1 MKKTPLKPFIQ
12 EGRIEAGLDEAGR
25 GCLAG
30 PVVVAAVILDPNQP
44 IEGIDDSKKLT
55 ADQRTALAQEI
66 KSKAIA
72 WSVSTQ
78 SSEVIDKINVLQA
91 TFLGMHDCINQ
102 LETKPE
108 FLLIDGNRF
117 NPYEGIEHECII
129 KGDQKLQS
137 IAAASI
143 LAKVHR
149 DLIMDEL
156 DAEFPNYLW
165 KDNKGY
171 PTPSHR
177 TAVMKYGPTS
187 HHRNTFQIIQKK
199 LSIPLK

>member
-1 MKKTPLKPFIQ
+1 MKKNPLTPFME
-12 EGRIEAGLDEAGR
+12 EGRLEAGLDEAGR

-30 PVVVAAVILDPNQP
+30 PVVVAAVILDPSQP
-44 IEGIDDSKKLT
+44 IEGVDDSKKLSPE
-55 ADQRTALAQEI
+55 QRSALAIEI

-72 WSVSTQ
+72 WSVSAQ
-78 SSEVIDKINVLQA
+78 SSEVIDKVNVLQA
-91 TFLGMHDCINQ
+91 TFLGMHDCVDQ
-102 LETKPE
+102 LEKKPA
-108 FLLIDGNRF
+108 FLLVDGNRF
-117 NPYEGIEHECII
+117 KPYDGIDHECII
-129 KGDQKLQS
+129 KGDQKFQA

-149 DLIMDEL
+149 DAIMDEL
-156 DAEFPNYLW
+156 DAEFPDYKW

-177 TAVMKYGPTS
+177 TAVMKHGATR

-199 LSIPLK
+199 LSSPLK

>member
-1 MKKTPLKPFIQ
+1 MKKKPLTPFMQ
-12 EGRIEAGLDEAGR
+12 EGRLEAGLDEAGR

-44 IEGIDDSKKLT
+44 IEGVDDSKKLT
-55 ADQRTALAQEI
+55 AAQRTALAIEI

-72 WSVSTQ
+72 WAVSEQ
-78 SSEVIDKINVLQA
+78 SSKVIDEMNVLQA
-91 TFLGMHDCINQ
+91 TYAGMHHCVDQ
-102 LETKPE
+102 LKTKPD

-117 NPYEGIEHECII
+117 KPYDGIEHECVI
-129 KGDQKLQS
+129 KGDQKFQS

-149 DLIMDEL
+149 DEIMDKL
-156 DAEFPNYLW
+156 DEEYPNYLW

-177 TAVMKYGPTS
+177 TAVMKYGATPQ
-187 HHRNTFQIIQKK
+187 HRNTFQIIQKK